1 MLGIPWRV
9 LAQDSADM
17 ARNAT
22 GRLDARIYRRK
33 DPDVARTADVRLSR
47 EGRMCRQMSMNI
59 ALRARKKNMFQGRG
73 VRSHVF
79 VETRAAGIDT
89 PNFRWC

>member
-9 LAQDSADM
+9 LAKDSAEM
-17 ARNAT
+17 ARIAT
-22 GRLDARIYRRK
+22 GMLDARVYRQK

-47 EGRMCRQMSMNI
+47 EGRMCRQMILNI
-59 ALRARKKNMFQGRG
+59 ALGTRKKNMFQGGG
-73 VRSHVF
+73 VWSHVF

-89 PNFRWC
+89 PNCRWC